1 MKLTKSHY
9 FLSSGS
15 TSSTVESIRFADG
28 TVWNYATV
36 LGKLAASD
44 QVING
49 TAGADTLN
57 GGAGNDTL
65 SGLAGTDTLNGNAG
79 NDTLDGGASA
89 DKLAG
94 GLGDDTYV
102 VDVTGDVVTEAANA
116 GTDLVKSTI
125 TYTLGANLENLTL
138 TGTTAINGTGNALN
152 NVLMGNSGKN
162 TLTGGDGDDVL
173 NGGAGTDTLVGGNG
187 NDTYFLDVSTDV
199 VTEAVNAGTDTVNAA
214 FTYTLSANLEN
225 LTLTGMT
232 AINGTG
238 NASANTLMG
247 NTGVNVL
254 TGNAGND
261 VLDGKAGADSLIG
274 GTGNDTYKL
283 GRGYGADTIT
293 ENDATAGNTDQAL
306 FDAGIAVDQLWFQKV
321 GNNLQ
326 VDIIG
331 TSDKFTLNNWYLGNQ
346 YHVEQFKTSDGKV
359 LLDSAVQ
366 NLVQAMAAFSPPAA
380 GQTTLAAGYATTLN
394 PVIAANWH

>member
-293 ENDATAGNTDQAL
+293 ENDATAGNTDLAL